1 MHKPTVLVVDDSVTV
16 RTIIQRTLQQDSLTL
31 TFAAD
36 GLSALAAVADV
47 SPAVIL
53 LDIHLAYMDGFAICQ
68 QLRKK
73 ALYRDIPIVMLT
85 SKNGLFD
92 RMCGRLVGATDY
104 LTKPF
109 DPEVLVRVVQ
119 KHLTNWQERS
129 LIQQEDIQ
137 PRTRRYWTCPVS
149 QRNMISAHSSVSL

>member
-16 RTIIQRTLQQDSLTL
+16 RTIIQRTLQHDSLTL

-36 GLSALAAVADV
+36 GLSALTAVADV
-47 SPAVIL
+47 SPDVIL
-53 LDIHLAYMDGFAICQ
+53 LDIHLPLMDGYTICQ
-68 QLRKK
+68 LLRKK

-85 SKNGLFD
+85 SKNGIFD

-109 DPEVLVRVVQ
+109 DPEALVRVVQ
-119 KHLTNWQERS
+119 KHLTNWQEYP
-129 LIQQEDIQ
+129 LPQQEEIS

-149 QRNMISAHSSVSL
+149 QKNMLHVNHSVSL